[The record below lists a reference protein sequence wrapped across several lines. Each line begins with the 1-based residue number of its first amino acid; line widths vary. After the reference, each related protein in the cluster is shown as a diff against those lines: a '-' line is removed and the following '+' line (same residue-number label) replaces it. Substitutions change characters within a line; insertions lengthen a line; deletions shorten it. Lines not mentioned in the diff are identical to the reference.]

1 MKNAHS
7 LLEHSARSVHLQG
20 VRCNVDV
27 DWSSAHV
34 RRTPTAVGV
43 DRVVGGDL
51 PESHS
56 VCVGQIMGF

>member
-1 MKNAHS
+1 M
-7 LLEHSARSVHLQG
+7 
-20 VRCNVDV
+20 DV

-34 RRTPTAVGV
+34 RGTPTAVGV